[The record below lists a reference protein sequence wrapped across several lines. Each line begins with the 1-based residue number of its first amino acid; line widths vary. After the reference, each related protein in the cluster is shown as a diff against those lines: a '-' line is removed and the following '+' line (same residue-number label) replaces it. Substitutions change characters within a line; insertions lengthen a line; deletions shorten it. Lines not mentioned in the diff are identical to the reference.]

1 MKKRKKVYCEWGFLK
16 KFIENRPVFESP
28 EDIPIIE
35 TWGKMFS
42 FLSKAD
48 IIINITKKEFG
59 QICEGNLWMKNLWKK
74 STQGENGLDFQ
85 DAGFVK
91 ITDIAPAKIDDNLLN
106 AVFLSD
112 TDENTCI
119 QKSRDYGIIALNT
132 CIAKSC
138 QHLYNENGVSFSKRE
153 TINWGFLDDLN
164 KSFPQL
170 KNCNSMIIAD
180 RYLFKNA
187 NDSFTYKDKI
197 EHNLLPILNYI
208 LPDYLAEGV
217 EFDLTII
224 SGELFES
231 YKECYEYICDKIM
244 QMRPNLKCRIAFYN
258 DAFKFHDRS
267 IATNNVWLDC
277 PHGFDVFND
286 NEDLK
291 NSTKVI
297 VAFPLIQSNLNS
309 IDPTFLTFLNDVKER
324 LSNRRD
330 GQYSWGDR
338 NTTNRIITYY
348 TKRDPIDFA
357 GLKPGDKIDL
367 SQF

>member
-1 MKKRKKVYCEWGFLK
+1 
-16 KFIENRPVFESP
+16 
-28 EDIPIIE
+28 
-35 TWGKMFS
+35 
-42 FLSKAD
+42 
-48 IIINITKKEFG
+48 
-59 QICEGNLWMKNLWKK
+59 
-74 STQGENGLDFQ
+74 
-85 DAGFVK
+85 
-91 ITDIAPAKIDDNLLN
+91 
-106 AVFLSD
+106 
-112 TDENTCI
+112 
-119 QKSRDYGIIALNT
+119 
-132 CIAKSC
+132 
-138 QHLYNENGVSFSKRE
+138 
-153 TINWGFLDDLN
+153 
-164 KSFPQL
+164 
-170 KNCNSMIIAD
+170 MIIAD

-197 EHNLLPILNYI
+197 EHNLLPIFNYI

-286 NEDLK
+286 NEVLK

-324 LSNRRD
+324 LSNKRD

-348 TKRDPIDFA
+348 GQKEIPSILQA
-357 GLKPGDKIDL
+357 
-367 SQF
+367 